1 MRTRLE
7 LSAILNSLCEN
18 CYFQPGT
25 NTSLTY
31 PCIVYEVSNLDTTKA
46 DNKNYINY
54 TVYKL
59 THIYKS
65 PSSELREKI
74 LDSFDFIKFD
84 RPFKSDGLY
93 HDVYTLYF

>member
-7 LSAILNSLCEN
+7 LGIILDTLCDH
-18 CYFQPGT
+18 CYFQPST
-25 NTSLTY
+25 NASLKY
-31 PCIVYEVSNLDTTKA
+31 PCIVYEVNTIDSTKA

-74 LDSFDFIKFD
+74 LSTFDFIKLD